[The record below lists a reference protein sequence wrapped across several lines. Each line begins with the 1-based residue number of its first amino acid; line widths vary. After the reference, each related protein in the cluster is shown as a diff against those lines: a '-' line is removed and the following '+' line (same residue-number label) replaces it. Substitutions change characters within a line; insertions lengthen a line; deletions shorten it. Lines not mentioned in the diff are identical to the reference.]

1 MNIELDK
8 QMFDGWLDHPITQAV
23 FKRLQSVQEDI
34 RNEMLSE
41 HVIMSE
47 QGSKKLAFLAG
58 ERKSLEL
65 IFELSIEDIQDET
78 GESTGI
84 QRTSETEEGYS

>member
-1 MNIELDK
+1 MELDK
-8 QMFDGWLDHPITQAV
+8 QMFSDWKSHPITQAI
-23 FKRLQSVQEDI
+23 FKRLHEVQEDI
-34 RNEMLSE
+34 RNEMLNE

-58 ERKSLEL
+58 ERKSIEL

-78 GESTGI
+78 GESTRI
-84 QRTSETEEGYS
+84 QRFSEIEEDSN